1 MDESGGRGQ
10 PRSGNDES
18 AEPHEGLPPR
28 ATDPAP
34 ADEQPTDE
42 HGPASARPTRGPEPA
57 VPTAPAATP
66 GNDSAPPRPTAADAA
81 PDPRTAD
88 PAPAGAGDK
97 APEAGPDAA
106 PPRAA
111 AETPRPTPAPAEGEG
126 DGSPE
131 AGPNPDRASAASPY
145 TAPARAEGDG
155 DDAPEAGTHGDGPH
169 AAPARAGGGG
179 GGSPET
185 GTHPDRA
192 HVDGPRAVAGD
203 TRVAS
208 ASSAPGQ
215 GAGGGSPETGTHPD
229 RAHVDGPRA
238 VAGDT
243 GVASA
248 SSAPGQGAG
257 GGSPEADAHP
267 DRACA
272 DGPRAAAGDAGV
284 APAPSAPG
292 QGDGGGSPEAGT
304 HPDRAYAGDQHA
316 APAAGRPEA
325 DRHAAPAAGRPAAD
339 PLRKAP
345 DHAPDAG
352 DAQRR
357 EQPAAPGPVPGHP
370 NHRPETP
377 AHGDRPLAHS
387 ADGKGPAPQRPEPR
401 GGLLM
406 GRPFGVPVYVAPS
419 WFLVAALITW
429 VFGGQLERVLPELG
443 AARYL
448 VSLFFAVAFYASV
461 LVHELAHTVAALRF
475 KLPVRRIQL
484 QFFGGVSEIEKEAE
498 TPGREFVLAFVG
510 PLLSLVLAG
519 AFYAAAQTVEPGT
532 VPGVLLAGLMI
543 SNLIVAAFNL
553 LPGLPLDGGRM
564 LRAVVWKIT
573 GKPMTGTVAAAWV
586 GRALAVSVLIGLP
599 LLTQSGALGTDAADN
614 VGMDTVLDALL
625 AAILAAII
633 WTGAGNSLRMA
644 RLREHLPELRARA
657 LTRRAVPVETD
668 TPLSE
673 ALRRANAAGA
683 RALVVV
689 DADGQPLSLVRE
701 AAIVGVP
708 EHRRPWVAVSGLAQD
723 LTDGMRVSAE
733 LSGEELL
740 DALRATPATEYLVV
754 EETGEI
760 YGVLSAADV
769 ERAFVKAMA
778 RPS

>member
-1 MDESGGRGQ
+1 VDESGGSGQ
-10 PRSGNDES
+10 PRSGTDES
-18 AEPHEGLPPR
+18 TQRQAEPTAR
-28 ATDPAP
+28 AADPARTEP
-34 ADEQPTDE
+34 DPTEPTSTDE
-42 HGPASARPTRGPEPA
+42 HTTDPQRSDATTDTDRGDEE
-57 VPTAPAATP
+57 TAQQ
-66 GNDSAPPRPTAADAA
+66 DR
-81 PDPRTAD
+81 DP
-88 PAPAGAGDK
+88 
-97 APEAGPDAA
+97 
-106 PPRAA
+106 
-111 AETPRPTPAPAEGEG
+111 
-126 DGSPE
+126 
-131 AGPNPDRASAASPY
+131 
-145 TAPARAEGDG
+145 
-155 DDAPEAGTHGDGPH
+155 
-169 AAPARAGGGG
+169 
-179 GGSPET
+179 
-185 GTHPDRA
+185 
-192 HVDGPRAVAGD
+192 
-203 TRVAS
+203 
-208 ASSAPGQ
+208 Q
-215 GAGGGSPETGTHPD
+215 
-229 RAHVDGPRA
+229 
-238 VAGDT
+238 
-243 GVASA
+243 
-248 SSAPGQGAG
+248 
-257 GGSPEADAHP
+257 
-267 DRACA
+267 
-272 DGPRAAAGDAGV
+272 
-284 APAPSAPG
+284 
-292 QGDGGGSPEAGT
+292 
-304 HPDRAYAGDQHA
+304 
-316 APAAGRPEA
+316 
-325 DRHAAPAAGRPAAD
+325 PAAD
-339 PLRKAP
+339 KNTP
-345 DHAPDAG
+345 G
-352 DAQRR
+352 
-357 EQPAAPGPVPGHP
+357 AAPHTPGAP
-370 NHRPETP
+370 TP
-377 AHGDRPLAHS
+377 QNDHHDQHDRTLAHS
-387 ADGKGPAPQRPEPR
+387 GQNPAPRPPEPR

-429 VFGGQLERVLPELG
+429 VFGGQLDRVLPELG

-498 TPGREFVLAFVG
+498 TPGREFTLAFVG
-510 PLLSLVLAG
+510 PLLSLILAG
-519 AFYAAAQTVEPGT
+519 LFYAAMQTVEPGT

-564 LRAVVWKIT
+564 LRAIVWKIT
-573 GKPMTGTVAAAWV
+573 GKPMTGTIAAAWV
-586 GRALAVSVLIGLP
+586 GRALAVSVLVGLP
-599 LLTQSGALGTDAADN
+599 LLTHSGVLGTTAEDN
-614 VGMDTVLDALL
+614 VGMDTVMDALL

-644 RLREHLPELRARA
+644 RLREHLPELRARN

-689 DADGQPLSLVRE
+689 DPDGNPLSLVRE

-708 EHRRPWVAVSGLAQD
+708 EHRRPWVAVSSLAQD

-733 LSGEELL
+733 LAGEELL

>member
-1 MDESGGRGQ
+1 MDESGGSGQ
-10 PRSGNDES
+10 PRSGNDE
-18 AEPHEGLPPR
+18 
-28 ATDPAP
+28 
-34 ADEQPTDE
+34 PTQ
-42 HGPASARPTRGPEPA
+42 HAG
-57 VPTAPAATP
+57 PTAPAADPATP
-66 GNDSAPPRPTAADAA
+66 PPPAPEQHPADAA
-81 PDPRTAD
+81 DTDADTDAGAADEAATEAPSETETPQTDGTSTAPNTTAS
-88 PAPAGAGDK
+88 PAPPTPTEAPPAEGTKASPTGDTDTSPTGNTDTSPSSDTDVSPTSDTD
-97 APEAGPDAA
+97 ASPTGGTAA
-106 PPRAA
+106 PASPADTPASPPRAPAEHTSDRAA
-111 AETPRPTPAPAEGEG
+111 AESTSDAEARRQDKATEDDAAADGATDTRPPV
-126 DGSPE
+126 SPT
-131 AGPNPDRASAASPY
+131 ASAP
-145 TAPARAEGDG
+145 
-155 DDAPEAGTHGDGPH
+155 
-169 AAPARAGGGG
+169 
-179 GGSPET
+179 
-185 GTHPDRA
+185 
-192 HVDGPRAVAGD
+192 
-203 TRVAS
+203 
-208 ASSAPGQ
+208 SS
-215 GAGGGSPETGTHPD
+215 TT
-229 RAHVDGPRA
+229 
-238 VAGDT
+238 
-243 GVASA
+243 
-248 SSAPGQGAG
+248 
-257 GGSPEADAHP
+257 DAHP
-267 DRACA
+267 
-272 DGPRAAAGDAGV
+272 
-284 APAPSAPG
+284 APNNSTP
-292 QGDGGGSPEAGT
+292 Q
-304 HPDRAYAGDQHA
+304 
-316 APAAGRPEA
+316 
-325 DRHAAPAAGRPAAD
+325 
-339 PLRKAP
+339 
-345 DHAPDAG
+345 DH
-352 DAQRR
+352 R
-357 EQPAAPGPVPGHP
+357 
-370 NHRPETP
+370 T
-377 AHGDRPLAHS
+377 LAHS
-387 ADGKGPAPQRPEPR
+387 GTTKGRPPR
-401 GGLLM
+401 RPRDPGGGLLM

-429 VFGGQLERVLPELG
+429 VFGGQLDRVLPELG

-461 LVHELAHTVAALRF
+461 LIHELAHTVAALRF

-519 AFYAAAQTVEPGT
+519 VFYVALQPVEPGT

-573 GKPMTGTVAAAWV
+573 GKPMSGTIAAAWV

-599 LLTQSGALGTDAADN
+599 LLTQSGALGSNAEDN
-614 VGMDTVLDALL
+614 VGMDTVMDALL

-644 RLREHLPELRARA
+644 RLREHLPELRARN

-673 ALRRANAAGA
+673 ALRRANEAGA

-689 DADGQPLSLVRE
+689 DADGEPLSLVRE

-733 LSGEELL
+733 LAGEDLL
-740 DALRATPATEYLVV
+740 DTLRATPATEYLVI
-754 EETGEI
+754 EDTGEI

>member
-1 MDESGGRGQ
+1 MDESGGNGQ

-18 AEPHEGLPPR
+18 AERHAGP
-28 ATDPAP
+28 AAP
-34 ADEQPTDE
+34 A
-42 HGPASARPTRGPEPA
+42 GGSARPAPTPRDETAHPKPTAPDAPDDKAAGTTPPGVTDGPSPAPDPTFGEPPEGPTSTESTPEA
-57 VPTAPAATP
+57 SVGVGSAPAAPAGADTTSEAPAGADTTPEAPAGADTTPEGPAEAGTTSEAAADAEVPLATAEHTHPEDQPTAPADRAHPNEP
-66 GNDSAPPRPTAADAA
+66 GAPGVPDSHA
-81 PDPRTAD
+81 PDPD
-88 PAPAGAGDK
+88 
-97 APEAGPDAA
+97 
-106 PPRAA
+106 
-111 AETPRPTPAPAEGEG
+111 RPTPHTP
-126 DGSPE
+126 
-131 AGPNPDRASAASPY
+131 
-145 TAPARAEGDG
+145 
-155 DDAPEAGTHGDGPH
+155 
-169 AAPARAGGGG
+169 
-179 GGSPET
+179 
-185 GTHPDRA
+185 
-192 HVDGPRAVAGD
+192 
-203 TRVAS
+203 
-208 ASSAPGQ
+208 APG
-215 GAGGGSPETGTHPD
+215 D
-229 RAHVDGPRA
+229 R
-238 VAGDT
+238 T
-243 GVASA
+243 
-248 SSAPGQGAG
+248 
-257 GGSPEADAHP
+257 
-267 DRACA
+267 
-272 DGPRAAAGDAGV
+272 
-284 APAPSAPG
+284 
-292 QGDGGGSPEAGT
+292 
-304 HPDRAYAGDQHA
+304 
-316 APAAGRPEA
+316 
-325 DRHAAPAAGRPAAD
+325 
-339 PLRKAP
+339 
-345 DHAPDAG
+345 
-352 DAQRR
+352 
-357 EQPAAPGPVPGHP
+357 
-370 NHRPETP
+370 
-377 AHGDRPLAHS
+377 LAHS
-387 ADGKGPAPQRPEPR
+387 APRKNRPPQRAPEPR

-429 VFGGQLERVLPELG
+429 VFGNQLDRVLPELG

-510 PLLSLVLAG
+510 PLLSLILSGLFYLALRP
-519 AFYAAAQTVEPGT
+519 VEPGT
-532 VPGVLLAGLMI
+532 VPGVLLAGLMV
-543 SNLIVAAFNL
+543 SNLIVAVFNL

-573 GKPMTGTVAAAWV
+573 GRAMSGTIAAAWV

-599 LLTQSGALGTDAADN
+599 LLTQSGALGSTAEDS
-614 VGMDTVLDALL
+614 VGMDTVFDALL

-644 RLREHLPELRARA
+644 RLREHLPELRARN

-689 DADGQPLSLVRE
+689 DANGEPLSLVRE

-733 LSGEELL
+733 LAGEDLL
-740 DALRATPATEYLVV
+740 DVLRATPATEYLVV
-754 EETGEI
+754 EDTGEI

>member
-18 AEPHEGLPPR
+18 AERHEGLPPR

-34 ADEQPTDE
+34 ADEQPTPTDG
-42 HGPASARPTRGPEPA
+42 HGSAPEQPTPGPEPTGPA
-57 VPTAPAATP
+57 APDGIPASDAPATP
-66 GNDSAPPRPTAADAA
+66 ADAPAPPPDAPGHASAPPQPSAADAA
-81 PDPRTAD
+81 PDPRMPDDTSAR
-88 PAPAGAGDK
+88 AG
-97 APEAGPDAA
+97 
-106 PPRAA
+106 
-111 AETPRPTPAPAEGEG
+111 GEG
-126 DGSPE
+126 DGSQ
-131 AGPNPDRASAASPY
+131 
-145 TAPARAEGDG
+145 
-155 DDAPEAGTHGDGPH
+155 EAGTHPDRARADGPH
-169 AAPARAGGGG
+169 AAPAGAEA
-179 GGSPET
+179 P
-185 GTHPDRA
+185 A
-192 HVDGPRAVAGD
+192 PRA
-203 TRVAS
+203 
-208 ASSAPGQ
+208 APARAE
-215 GAGGGSPETGTHPD
+215 GAGGDAPQAGPHATPAGAEG
-229 RAHVDGPRA
+229 RAD
-238 VAGDT
+238 
-243 GVASA
+243 
-248 SSAPGQGAG
+248 
-257 GGSPEADAHP
+257 GSPEAD
-267 DRACA
+267 
-272 DGPRAAAGDAGV
+272 
-284 APAPSAPG
+284 
-292 QGDGGGSPEAGT
+292 T
-304 HPDRAYAGDQHA
+304 HPDRAYAGDPHA

-325 DRHAAPAAGRPAAD
+325 DRLHKAPAPA
-339 PLRKAP
+339 PGS
-345 DHAPDAG
+345 G
-352 DAQRR
+352 DANRR
-357 EQPAAPGPVPGHP
+357 QQPAATAPDPGYPNSDVPAP
-370 NHRPETP
+370 S
-377 AHGDRPLAHS
+377 DRPLAPS

-519 AFYAAAQTVEPGT
+519 VFYAAAQTVEPGT

-573 GKPMTGTVAAAWV
+573 GKPMKGTIAAAWV